1 MKCPT
6 ITHQI
11 NQVVLLFNILLSYDP
26 YNDDDDKKKSSY
38 LRKLIFR
45 VANCLIPM
53 VPLLCLVLNMGM
65 MRKNAKSSWMA
76 KTSSETTRW

>member
-26 YNDDDDKKKSSY
+26 YNEDDKKKSSY
-38 LRKLIFR
+38 LRNMIFS
-45 VANCLIPM
+45 VWLKA
-53 VPLLCLVLNMGM
+53 
-65 MRKNAKSSWMA
+65 
-76 KTSSETTRW
+76 